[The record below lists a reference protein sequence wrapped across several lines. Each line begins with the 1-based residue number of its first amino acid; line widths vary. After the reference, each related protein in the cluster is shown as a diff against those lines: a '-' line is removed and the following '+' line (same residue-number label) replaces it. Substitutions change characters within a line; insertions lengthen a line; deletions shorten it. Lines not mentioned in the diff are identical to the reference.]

1 MDAAEKPSPRSGGAG
16 GLQRVDEFSVVERT
30 YSDDPDKLSIG
41 IANIEAV
48 VPDIEANKDKVLR
61 AAEVFRER
69 GANIAVFPE
78 FCLSGY
84 FWDDETACRQ
94 YMDAAVTERH
104 RDWIDQEL
112 RPILGGDLR
121 GLVLNNLSEGADG
134 RYRNKTFLVT
144 ADGDEEHDFLAPDR
158 SYDKI
163 FLPGIERDFTSSGLD
178 DRFVLDSPLG
188 HGRFGFT
195 TCYDYLFQE
204 LLRAYT
210 MRDEV
215 DAIVQIASWRAV
227 ATRDYPLMNV
237 RTDTYYGK
245 LWDAVMSASS
255 ATNQVW
261 TIACNAVGRHAVS
274 GAAFWG
280 GSGIW
285 APSGI
290 PLIQASHISEQ
301 LLLVHNLDITGGR
314 QLERDDF
321 DYAFDFRDVY
331 KQIEG
336 SKAVTQVAV

>member
-1 MDAAEKPSPRSGGAG
+1 MTATQQPSNGARP
-16 GLQRVDEFSVVERT
+16 QRVDEFSVVERS
-30 YSDDPDKLSIG
+30 YSDDPAQFSIG

-48 VPDIEANKDKVLR
+48 VPDIEANKDKILR
-61 AAEVFRER
+61 AAQLFRDR
-69 GANIAVFPE
+69 GVNVAVFPE

-84 FWDDETACRQ
+84 FWDDPVACRR

-104 RDWIDQEL
+104 RDWIDHEL

-121 GLVLNNLSEGADG
+121 AIVLNNLSHGAGG
-134 RYRNKTFLVT
+134 RYVNRTFLITGEDDEDVDVLA
-144 ADGDEEHDFLAPDR
+144 ADR
-158 SYDKI
+158 VYDKI
-163 FLPGIERDFTSSGLD
+163 YLPGIERDFTSSGLD
-178 DRFVLDSPLG
+178 DRFVLDSPRG

-204 LLRAYT
+204 LLRSYT
-210 MRDEV
+210 LEDKV

-227 ATRDYPLMNV
+227 AVRDYPLMNV
-237 RTDTYYGK
+237 HTDTYYGA
-245 LWDAVMSASS
+245 LWDAVMSTSS

-261 TIACNAVGRHAVS
+261 TIACNAVGRHAIS
-274 GAAFWG
+274 GASFWG

-285 APSGI
+285 APSGM

-321 DYAFDFRDVY
+321 DYAFDFRHVY
-331 KQIEG
+331 KEVEAK
-336 SKAVTQVAV
+336 KAPAHVAM